1 VPEPV
6 SSPEASGAPRPAPPS
21 FLRQAWLIA
30 RKDLAIEWRSR
41 EIVVTTAFLAVVI
54 VLIFSFAFVVAGA
67 PPTPAVVSGILWV
80 AVVVS
85 GTVALS
91 RTFERERDGDA
102 LRALLLTPV
111 PRPAVYLGKLLAVLI
126 LMLGVETLVTVL
138 TGVFFTRAIAGEA
151 PRVSL
156 LLLLG
161 TVGFAAVGCVFSA
174 ALLRARGRETL
185 LAALLNPIVVPIVI
199 AGSRGTALVIDL
211 ASPDFDAANF
221 WTQFLAV
228 VDVLFVL
235 AGLWSFEP
243 VVSGD

>member
-1 VPEPV
+1 MAET
-6 SSPEASGAPRPAPPS
+6 RPAPGTALPS
-21 FLRQAWLIA
+21 FFMQVWQIA

-102 LRALLLTPV
+102 LRALLLTPT
-111 PRPAVYLGKLLAVLI
+111 PRPAIYLGKLLAVLV
-126 LMLGVETLVTVL
+126 LMLGVETLVTIL
-138 TGVFFTRAIAGEA
+138 TGLFFTRAIGSEA
-151 PRVSL
+151 PRLAL

-185 LAALLNPIVVPIVI
+185 LAALLYPIVVPIVI

-211 ASPDFDAANF
+211 AAPDLEAAAF
-221 WTQFLAV
+221 WMQFLLV
-228 VDVLFVL
+228 IDVLFVL